1 MGGGPPED
9 AHMKTRSIFILA
21 VIALLAVVAWW
32 SVRGPSNAS
41 ADRSARA
48 SLFAADEI
56 PLEQIDRIELTRSNE
71 EPIVFVRTATEWI
84 QQSPFVH
91 PADPASIREVID
103 VSAALQTTRA
113 VDPASIDPEARAALG
128 LTPPAATLKLTW
140 PGGERSVELGRRTVA
155 GRAWAHVV
163 GRAEAASIDASL
175 HTIAVDGD
183 PRQWRST
190 RLYEPGP
197 ADVGGIEL
205 RYGLAPSQRLTLAR
219 TAGKWRIE
227 SPVSTRAD
235 ADAVRGYLE
244 ALARAQADAFV
255 TDSPNDWSTFGLSAP
270 ERTVRLYAANV
281 AAATVATG
289 DAAVDAASRTPAL
302 PPAITVGAI
311 DVGVTAAEGAQER
324 FGRIAE
330 RETVVQIGTKALAAL
345 FPPPAFFVDPRGT
358 DVMQA
363 DVRAVTFTAFDP
375 TGLND
380 AAASTLGSP
389 LAPTFRLERTLD
401 GWNII
406 TPDADPRPAST
417 ERARKLLAQLCE
429 ARAPAVAFQRMPEAL
444 RIGEFTLFGAGGV
457 QLARVRLAHE
467 PDGQWAIDS
476 DDGVLRVFPKG
487 FDLAI
492 DAAAYQVN
500 R

>member
-21 VIALLAVVAWW
+21 VVALLAVVGWW
-32 SVRGPSNAS
+32 SVRGHSDAS
-41 ADRSARA
+41 ADRAARA

-71 EPIVFVRTATEWI
+71 EPIAFVRTATGWI

-190 RLYEPGP
+190 HLYEPGP
-197 ADVGGIEL
+197 TDVGSIEL

-219 TAGKWRIE
+219 AAGKWRIE

-270 ERTVRLYAANV
+270 ERSVRLYAAN
-281 AAATVATG
+281 AAAL
-289 DAAVDAASRTPAL
+289 STPAV
-302 PPAITVGAI
+302 TVGAI

-330 RETVVQIGTKALAAL
+330 RATVVQLGTKALAAL

-358 DVMQA
+358 DVVQA

-375 TGLND
+375 TGVSD
-380 AAASTLGSP
+380 AAAA
-389 LAPTFRLERTLD
+389 APGATPAPAFRLERTLD
-401 GWNII
+401 GWNIT
-406 TPDADPRPAST
+406 TPGADPRPAST

-444 RIGEFTLFGAGGV
+444 RIGEFTLFGAGGA

>member
-21 VIALLAVVAWW
+21 VFALLAVVGWW

-41 ADRSARA
+41 ADRTARA

-71 EPIVFVRTATEWI
+71 EPIVFVRAEMGWI
-84 QQSPFVH
+84 QQSPFYH
-91 PADPASIREVID
+91 PADSASIREVID

-155 GRAWAHVV
+155 GRAWAHVI

-175 HTIAVDGD
+175 HAIAVDGD

-205 RYGLAPSQRLTLAR
+205 RYGLAPSQRLWLTRAE
-219 TAGKWRIE
+219 GKWRIQ

-235 ADAVRGYLE
+235 ADAVRGYVE

-255 TDSPNDWSTFGLSAP
+255 TDRPNDWSTFGLSAP
-270 ERTVRLYAANV
+270 ERSVRLYVPN
-281 AAATVATG
+281 
-289 DAAVDAASRTPAL
+289 AASAL
-302 PPAITVGAI
+302 SSANTVGAI

-330 RETVVQIGTKALAAL
+330 RETVVQLGTKALAAL
-345 FPPPAFFVDPRGT
+345 FPPPAFFVDPRGS
-358 DVMQA
+358 DVVQA

-375 TGLND
+375 TGVSD
-380 AAASTLGSP
+380 AAAA
-389 LAPTFRLERTLD
+389 APGAAPVPAFRLERTLD
-401 GWNII
+401 GWNIT
-406 TPDADPRPAST
+406 TPGADPRPAST

-444 RIGEFTLFGAGGV
+444 RIGEFTLFGAGGA

>member
-1 MGGGPPED
+1 
-9 AHMKTRSIFILA
+9 MKTRSIYILA
-21 VIALLAVVAWW
+21 VTALLAVLGWW
-32 SVRGPSNAS
+32 SVRGHTDAS

-56 PLEQIDRIELTRSNE
+56 PLEQIDRIELMRSNE
-71 EPIVFVRTATEWI
+71 EPIVFVRNATGWI
-84 QQSPFVH
+84 QQSPFAH

-113 VDPASIDPEARAALG
+113 IDPASIDPAARAALG

-270 ERTVRLYAANV
+270 ERSVRLFAAN
-281 AAATVATG
+281 AAASNVTANAAPG
-289 DAAVDAASRTPAL
+289 DAAAGSSSPSAAL
-302 PPAITVGAI
+302 PSAVIIGAI

-330 RETVVQIGTKALAAL
+330 RETVVQLGIKALAAL
-345 FPPPAFFVDPRGT
+345 FPPPAFFVDPRGS
-358 DVMQA
+358 DVVQA

-375 TGLND
+375 TGVSD
-380 AAASTLGSP
+380 AAAAA
-389 LAPTFRLERTLD
+389 APGAAPAPAFRLERTLD
-401 GWNII
+401 GWNIT
-406 TPDADPRPAST
+406 TPGADPRPAST

-444 RIGEFTLFGAGGV
+444 RIGEFTLFGSGGV
-457 QLARVRLAHE
+457 QLARVRIAHE
-467 PDGQWAIDS
+467 PEGQWAIDS

-487 FDLAI
+487 FDLAM

>member
-1 MGGGPPED
+1 
-9 AHMKTRSIFILA
+9 MKTRSICILA
-21 VIALLAVVAWW
+21 VIALLAVVGWW
-32 SVRGPSNAS
+32 SVRGRSDAS
-41 ADRSARA
+41 ADRTARA

-71 EPIVFVRTATEWI
+71 EPIVFVRTVTGWI
-84 QQSPFVH
+84 QQSPFAH

-113 VDPASIDPEARAALG
+113 VDPASIDPEARASLG

-140 PGGERSVELGRRTVA
+140 PGGERSIELGRRTVA
-155 GRAWAHVV
+155 GRAWAHVI
-163 GRAEAASIDASL
+163 GRTEAASIDASL
-175 HTIAVDGD
+175 HAIAVDGD

-190 RLYEPGP
+190 HLYEPGP

-219 TAGKWRIE
+219 AAGKWRIE

-255 TDSPNDWSTFGLSAP
+255 TDSPSDWSTFGLSAP
-270 ERTVRLYAANV
+270 ERSVRLYAAN
-281 AAATVATG
+281 AAAANVTANAATG
-289 DAAVDAASRTPAL
+289 DAAAGSSTPTAAL
-302 PPAITVGAI
+302 PSAVIIGAI

-330 RETVVQIGTKALAAL
+330 RETVVQLGSKALAAL
-345 FPPPAFFVDPRGT
+345 FPPPAFFVDPRGS
-358 DVMQA
+358 DVVQA

-401 GWNII
+401 GWNIT

>member
-1 MGGGPPED
+1 
-9 AHMKTRSIFILA
+9 MKTRSICILA
-21 VIALLAVVAWW
+21 VIALLAMVGWW
-32 SVRGPSNAS
+32 SVRGHSDTS
-41 ADRSARA
+41 TDRTARA

-71 EPIVFVRTATEWI
+71 EPIVFVRTATGWI

-140 PGGERSVELGRRTVA
+140 PGDERSVELGRRTVA

-190 RLYEPGP
+190 HLYEPGP
-197 ADVGGIEL
+197 ADVGSIEL

-219 TAGKWRIE
+219 AAGKWRIE

-270 ERTVRLYAANV
+270 ERSVRLFAANV
-281 AAATVATG
+281 AAASAP
-289 DAAVDAASRTPAL
+289 AVM
-302 PPAITVGAI
+302 VGAI

-330 RETVVQIGTKALAAL
+330 RATVVQLGTKALAAL

-358 DVMQA
+358 DVVQA

-492 DAAAYQVN
+492 DAAAYQGN

>member
-1 MGGGPPED
+1 
-9 AHMKTRSIFILA
+9 MKTRSIYILA
-21 VIALLAVVAWW
+21 VTALLAVLGWW
-32 SVRGPSNAS
+32 SVRGHSDAS
-41 ADRSARA
+41 ADRAARG

-56 PLEQIDRIELTRSNE
+56 PLEQVDRIELTRSNE
-71 EPIVFVRTATEWI
+71 EPIVFVRAALGWT
-84 QQSPFVH
+84 QQSPFFH
-91 PADPASIREVID
+91 PADSASIREVID

-140 PGGERSVELGRRTVA
+140 PDGERSVELGRRTVA

-163 GRAEAASIDASL
+163 GRSEAASIDASL

-190 RLYEPGP
+190 HLYEPGP
-197 ADVGGIEL
+197 ADVGSIEL

-219 TAGKWRIE
+219 AAGKWRIE

-270 ERTVRLYAANV
+270 ERSVRLYAPNV
-281 AAATVATG
+281 AAALSP
-289 DAAVDAASRTPAL
+289 DRT
-302 PPAITVGAI
+302 IGAI

-330 RETVVQIGTKALAAL
+330 RETVVQLGTKALAAL
-345 FPPPAFFVDPRGT
+345 FPPPAFFVDPRGS
-358 DVMQA
+358 DVVQA

-375 TGLND
+375 TGVSD
-380 AAASTLGSP
+380 AAAA
-389 LAPTFRLERTLD
+389 APGAAPAPAFRLERTLD
-401 GWNII
+401 GWNIT
-406 TPDADPRPAST
+406 TPGADPRPAST

-444 RIGEFTLFGAGGV
+444 RIGEFTLFGAGGA

>member
-1 MGGGPPED
+1 
-9 AHMKTRSIFILA
+9 MKTRSIYILA
-21 VIALLAVVAWW
+21 VTALLAVIGWW
-32 SVRGPSNAS
+32 SVRGRSDAS

-56 PLEQIDRIELTRSNE
+56 PLEQVDRIELTRSNE
-71 EPIVFVRTATEWI
+71 EPIVFVRTATGWI
-84 QQSPFVH
+84 QQSPFAH

-113 VDPASIDPEARAALG
+113 VDPASIDPAARAALG
-128 LTPPAATLKLTW
+128 LTPPAATLKLAW

-155 GRAWAHVV
+155 GRAWAHVI
-163 GRAEAASIDASL
+163 GRTEAASIDASL
-175 HTIAVDGD
+175 HAIAVDGD

-190 RLYEPGP
+190 HLYEPGP

-219 TAGKWRIE
+219 AAGKWRIE

-235 ADAVRGYLE
+235 ADALRGYLE

-255 TDSPNDWSTFGLSAP
+255 TDRPNDWSTFGLSAP
-270 ERTVRLYAANV
+270 ERSVRLYVPNV
-281 AAATVATG
+281 A
-289 DAAVDAASRTPAL
+289 SAL
-302 PPAITVGAI
+302 SSANIIGAI

-330 RETVVQIGTKALAAL
+330 RETVVQLGTKALAAL
-345 FPPPAFFVDPRGT
+345 FPPPAFFVDPRGS
-358 DVMQA
+358 DVVQA

-401 GWNII
+401 GWNIT

-492 DAAAYQVN
+492 DAAAYQAN

>member
-1 MGGGPPED
+1 
-9 AHMKTRSIFILA
+9 MKTRSIYILA
-21 VIALLAVVAWW
+21 VTALLAVIGWW
-32 SVRGPSNAS
+32 SVRGRSDAS

-56 PLEQIDRIELTRSNE
+56 PLEQVDRIELTRSNE
-71 EPIVFVRTATEWI
+71 EPIVFVRTATGWM
-84 QQSPFVH
+84 QQSPFAH

-113 VDPASIDPEARAALG
+113 IDPASIDPAARAALG
-128 LTPPAATLKLTW
+128 LTPPAATLKLAW

-155 GRAWAHVV
+155 GRAWAHVI

-175 HTIAVDGD
+175 HAIAVDGD

-190 RLYEPGP
+190 QLYEPGP

-205 RYGLAPSQRLTLAR
+205 RYGLAPSQHLTLAR
-219 TAGKWRIE
+219 AAGKWRIE

-270 ERTVRLYAANV
+270 ERSVRLFA
-281 AAATVATG
+281 
-289 DAAVDAASRTPAL
+289 AL
-302 PPAITVGAI
+302 PPDVIIGAI

-330 RETVVQIGTKALAAL
+330 RATVVQLGTKALAAL
-345 FPPPAFFVDPRGT
+345 FPPPAFFVDPRGS
-358 DVMQA
+358 DVVQA

-375 TGLND
+375 TGVSD
-380 AAASTLGSP
+380 AAAT
-389 LAPTFRLERTLD
+389 APGAASAPAFRLERTLD
-401 GWNII
+401 GWNIT
-406 TPDADPRPAST
+406 TPGADPRPAST

-457 QLARVRLAHE
+457 QLARVRIAHE
-467 PDGQWAIDS
+467 PEGQWAIDS

-487 FDLAI
+487 FDLAV

>member
-1 MGGGPPED
+1 
-9 AHMKTRSIFILA
+9 MKTRSICILA
-21 VIALLAVVAWW
+21 VVALLAVVGWW

-41 ADRSARA
+41 TDRTARA

-71 EPIVFVRTATEWI
+71 EPIVFVRAEMGWI
-84 QQSPFVH
+84 QQSPFYH
-91 PADPASIREVID
+91 PADSASIREVID

-128 LTPPAATLKLTW
+128 LTPPAATLKLAW

-155 GRAWAHVV
+155 GRAWAHVI

-175 HTIAVDGD
+175 HAIAVDGD

-205 RYGLAPSQRLTLAR
+205 RYGLAPSQRLWLTRAE
-219 TAGKWRIE
+219 GKWRIQ

-235 ADAVRGYLE
+235 ADAVRGYVE

-255 TDSPNDWSTFGLSAP
+255 TDRPNDWSTFGLSAP
-270 ERTVRLYAANV
+270 ERSVRLYLPN
-281 AAATVATG
+281 
-289 DAAVDAASRTPAL
+289 AASAL
-302 PPAITVGAI
+302 SSANTVGAI

-330 RETVVQIGTKALAAL
+330 RETVVQLGTKALAAL
-345 FPPPAFFVDPRGT
+345 FPPPAFFVDPRGS
-358 DVMQA
+358 DVVQA

-380 AAASTLGSP
+380 AAASTFGSP

-401 GWNII
+401 GWNIT

>member
-1 MGGGPPED
+1 
-9 AHMKTRSIFILA
+9 MKTRSIYILA
-21 VIALLAVVAWW
+21 VTALLAVLGWW
-32 SVRGPSNAS
+32 SVRGHSDAS

-71 EPIVFVRTATEWI
+71 EPIVFVRTATGWI
-84 QQSPFVH
+84 QQSPFAH

-113 VDPASIDPEARAALG
+113 VDPASIDPAARAALG
-128 LTPPAATLKLTW
+128 LTPPAATLKLAW

-155 GRAWAHVV
+155 GRAWAHVI

-175 HTIAVDGD
+175 HAIAVDGD

-190 RLYEPGP
+190 HLYEPGP
-197 ADVGGIEL
+197 TDVGGIEL

-219 TAGKWRIE
+219 AAGKWRIE

-270 ERTVRLYAANV
+270 ERSVRLFA
-281 AAATVATG
+281 
-289 DAAVDAASRTPAL
+289 AL
-302 PPAITVGAI
+302 PPDVIIGAI

-330 RETVVQIGTKALAAL
+330 RATVVQLGTKALAAL
-345 FPPPAFFVDPRGT
+345 FPPPAFFVDPRGS
-358 DVMQA
+358 DVVQA

-375 TGLND
+375 TGVSD
-380 AAASTLGSP
+380 AAAAA
-389 LAPTFRLERTLD
+389 APGAAPVPAFRLERTLD
-401 GWNII
+401 GWNIT
-406 TPDADPRPAST
+406 TPGADPRPASI

-457 QLARVRLAHE
+457 QLARVRIAHE
-467 PDGQWAIDS
+467 PEGQWAIDS

>member
-9 AHMKTRSIFILA
+9 AHMKTRSICVLA
-21 VIALLAVVAWW
+21 VVALLAVVGWW

-41 ADRSARA
+41 ADRTARA

-71 EPIVFVRTATEWI
+71 EPIVFVRAEMGWI
-84 QQSPFVH
+84 QQSPFYH
-91 PADPASIREVID
+91 PADSASIREVID

-140 PGGERSVELGRRTVA
+140 PGGERSLELGRRTVA
-155 GRAWAHVV
+155 GRAWAHVI
-163 GRAEAASIDASL
+163 GRTEAASIDASL
-175 HTIAVDGD
+175 HAIAVDGD

-205 RYGLAPSQRLTLAR
+205 RYGLAPSQRLWLTRAE
-219 TAGKWRIE
+219 GKWRIQ

-235 ADAVRGYLE
+235 ADAVRGYVE

-255 TDSPNDWSTFGLSAP
+255 TDRPNDWSTFGLSAP
-270 ERTVRLYAANV
+270 ERSVRLYVPN
-281 AAATVATG
+281 
-289 DAAVDAASRTPAL
+289 AASAL
-302 PPAITVGAI
+302 SSANTVGAI

-330 RETVVQIGTKALAAL
+330 RETVVQLGTKALAAL
-345 FPPPAFFVDPRGT
+345 FPPPAFFVDPRGS
-358 DVMQA
+358 DVVQA

-375 TGLND
+375 TGVSD
-380 AAASTLGSP
+380 AAAAA
-389 LAPTFRLERTLD
+389 APGAAPAPAFRLERTLD
-401 GWNII
+401 GWNIT
-406 TPDADPRPAST
+406 TPGADPRPAST

>member
-1 MGGGPPED
+1 
-9 AHMKTRSIFILA
+9 MKTRSICILA
-21 VIALLAVVAWW
+21 VVALLAVVGWW

-41 ADRSARA
+41 TDRTARA

-56 PLEQIDRIELTRSNE
+56 PLEQIDRIELIRSNE
-71 EPIVFVRTATEWI
+71 EPIVFVRAEMGWI
-84 QQSPFVH
+84 QQSPFYH
-91 PADPASIREVID
+91 PADSASIREVID

-140 PGGERSVELGRRTVA
+140 PGGERSLELGRRTVA
-155 GRAWAHVV
+155 GRAWAHVI

-175 HTIAVDGD
+175 HAIAVDGD

-205 RYGLAPSQRLTLAR
+205 RYGLAPSQRLWLTRAD
-219 TAGKWRIE
+219 GKWRIQ

-235 ADAVRGYLE
+235 ADAVRGYVE

-255 TDSPNDWSTFGLSAP
+255 TDRPNDWSTFGLSAP
-270 ERTVRLYAANV
+270 ERSVRLYLPN
-281 AAATVATG
+281 
-289 DAAVDAASRTPAL
+289 AASAL
-302 PPAITVGAI
+302 SSANTVGAI

-330 RETVVQIGTKALAAL
+330 RETVVQLGTKALAAL
-345 FPPPAFFVDPRGT
+345 FPPPAFFVDPRGS
-358 DVMQA
+358 DVVQA

-375 TGLND
+375 TGVSD
-380 AAASTLGSP
+380 AAAA
-389 LAPTFRLERTLD
+389 APGAAPVPAFRLERTLD
-401 GWNII
+401 GWNIT
-406 TPDADPRPAST
+406 TPGSDPRPAST

-444 RIGEFTLFGAGGV
+444 RIGEFTLFGAGGA

>member
-1 MGGGPPED
+1 
-9 AHMKTRSIFILA
+9 MKTRSICILA
-21 VIALLAVVAWW
+21 VVALLAVVGWW

-41 ADRSARA
+41 ADRTARA

-71 EPIVFVRTATEWI
+71 EPIVFVRAEMGWI
-84 QQSPFVH
+84 QQSPFYH
-91 PADPASIREVID
+91 PADSASIREVID

-155 GRAWAHVV
+155 GRAWAHVI

-175 HTIAVDGD
+175 HAIAVDGD

-205 RYGLAPSQRLTLAR
+205 RYGLAPSQRLWLTRAD
-219 TAGKWRIE
+219 GKWRIQ

-235 ADAVRGYLE
+235 ADAVRGYVE

-255 TDSPNDWSTFGLSAP
+255 TDRPNDWSTFGLSAP
-270 ERTVRLYAANV
+270 ERSVRLYVPN
-281 AAATVATG
+281 
-289 DAAVDAASRTPAL
+289 AASAL
-302 PPAITVGAI
+302 SSANTVGAI

-330 RETVVQIGTKALAAL
+330 RETVVQLGTKALAAL
-345 FPPPAFFVDPRGT
+345 FPPPAFFVDPRGS
-358 DVMQA
+358 DVVQA

-401 GWNII
+401 GWNIT
-406 TPDADPRPAST
+406 TPDVDPRPAST

>member
-1 MGGGPPED
+1 
-9 AHMKTRSIFILA
+9 MKTRSICILA
-21 VIALLAVVAWW
+21 VVALLAVVGWW

-41 ADRSARA
+41 TDRTARA

-71 EPIVFVRTATEWI
+71 EPIVFVRAEMGWI
-84 QQSPFVH
+84 QQSPFYH
-91 PADPASIREVID
+91 PADSASIREVID

-128 LTPPAATLKLTW
+128 LTPPAATLKLAW

-155 GRAWAHVV
+155 GRAWAHVI

-175 HTIAVDGD
+175 HAIAVDGD

-205 RYGLAPSQRLTLAR
+205 RYGLAPSQRLWLTRAE
-219 TAGKWRIE
+219 GKWRIQ

-235 ADAVRGYLE
+235 ADAVRGYVE

-255 TDSPNDWSTFGLSAP
+255 TDRPNDWSTFGLSAP
-270 ERTVRLYAANV
+270 ERSVRLYLPN
-281 AAATVATG
+281 
-289 DAAVDAASRTPAL
+289 AASAL
-302 PPAITVGAI
+302 SSANTVGAI

-330 RETVVQIGTKALAAL
+330 RETVVQLGTKALAAL
-345 FPPPAFFVDPRGT
+345 FPPPAFFVDPRGS
-358 DVMQA
+358 DVVQA

-375 TGLND
+375 TGLNN

-401 GWNII
+401 GWNIT
-406 TPDADPRPAST
+406 TPDVDPRPAST

-444 RIGEFTLFGAGGV
+444 RIGEFTLFGAGGA

>member
-1 MGGGPPED
+1 
-9 AHMKTRSIFILA
+9 MKTRSICILA
-21 VIALLAVVAWW
+21 VIALLAVVGWW
-32 SVRGPSNAS
+32 SVRGRSDAS
-41 ADRSARA
+41 ADRTARA

-71 EPIVFVRTATEWI
+71 EPIVFVRAEMGWI
-84 QQSPFVH
+84 QQSPFYH
-91 PADPASIREVID
+91 PADSASIREVID

-155 GRAWAHVV
+155 GRAWAHVI

-175 HTIAVDGD
+175 HAIAVDGD

-205 RYGLAPSQRLTLAR
+205 RYGLAPSQRLWLTRAE
-219 TAGKWRIE
+219 GKWRIQ

-235 ADAVRGYLE
+235 ADAVRGYVE
-244 ALARAQADAFV
+244 ALARAQADAFD
-255 TDSPNDWSTFGLSAP
+255 TDRPNDWSTFGLSAP
-270 ERTVRLYAANV
+270 ERSVRLYLPN
-281 AAATVATG
+281 
-289 DAAVDAASRTPAL
+289 AASAL
-302 PPAITVGAI
+302 SSANTVGAI

-330 RETVVQIGTKALAAL
+330 RETVVQLGTKALAAL
-345 FPPPAFFVDPRGT
+345 FPPPAFFVDPRGS
-358 DVMQA
+358 DVVQA

-375 TGLND
+375 TGVSD
-380 AAASTLGSP
+380 AAAAALGA
-389 LAPTFRLERTLD
+389 APVPAFRLERTLD
-401 GWNII
+401 GWNIT
-406 TPDADPRPAST
+406 TPGADPRPAST

-444 RIGEFTLFGAGGV
+444 RIGEFTLFGAGGA

>member
-1 MGGGPPED
+1 
-9 AHMKTRSIFILA
+9 
-21 VIALLAVVAWW
+21 
-32 SVRGPSNAS
+32 
-41 ADRSARA
+41 
-48 SLFAADEI
+48 
-56 PLEQIDRIELTRSNE
+56 
-71 EPIVFVRTATEWI
+71 
-84 QQSPFVH
+84 
-91 PADPASIREVID
+91 VID

-128 LTPPAATLKLTW
+128 LTPPAATLKLMW
-140 PGGERSVELGRRTVA
+140 PGGERSIELGRRTVA

-270 ERTVRLYAANV
+270 ERTVRLYPANV

-289 DAAVDAASRTPAL
+289 DAAVDVASRTPAK
-302 PPAITVGAI
+302 PPAMTVGAI

-345 FPPPAFFVDPRGT
+345 FPPPAFFVDPRGS
-358 DVMQA
+358 DVVQA

-375 TGLND
+375 TGLNA

-389 LAPTFRLERTLD
+389 LVPTFRLERTLD

-406 TPDADPRPAST
+406 TPDAEPRPAST

>member
-1 MGGGPPED
+1 
-9 AHMKTRSIFILA
+9 MKTRSIFILA
-21 VIALLAVVAWW
+21 VVALLAVVAWW
-32 SVRGPSNAS
+32 SVRGPSDAS
-41 ADRSARA
+41 ADRTARA

-84 QQSPFVH
+84 QQSPFAH

-113 VDPASIDPEARAALG
+113 IDPASIDPAARAALG

-270 ERTVRLYAANV
+270 ERSVRLFAAN
-281 AAATVATG
+281 AAASNVTANAAPG
-289 DAAVDAASRTPAL
+289 DAAAGSSSPSAAL
-302 PPAITVGAI
+302 PSAVIIGAI

-330 RETVVQIGTKALAAL
+330 RETVVQLGTKALAAL
-345 FPPPAFFVDPRGT
+345 FPPPAFFVDPRGS
-358 DVMQA
+358 DVVQA

-375 TGLND
+375 TGVSD
-380 AAASTLGSP
+380 AAAAA
-389 LAPTFRLERTLD
+389 APGAAPAPAFRLERTLD
-401 GWNII
+401 GWNIT
-406 TPDADPRPAST
+406 TPGADPRPAST

-444 RIGEFTLFGAGGV
+444 RIGEFTLFGSGGV
-457 QLARVRLAHE
+457 QLARVRIAHE
-467 PDGQWAIDS
+467 PEGQWAIDS

-487 FDLAI
+487 FDLAM

>member
-1 MGGGPPED
+1 
-9 AHMKTRSIFILA
+9 MKTRSIFILA
-21 VIALLAVVAWW
+21 AAALLAVLGWW
-32 SVRGPSNAS
+32 SVRGRSDAS

-56 PLEQIDRIELTRSNE
+56 PLEQVDRIELTRSNE
-71 EPIVFVRTATEWI
+71 EPIVFVRTATGWM
-84 QQSPFVH
+84 QQSPFAH

-113 VDPASIDPEARAALG
+113 IDPASIDPAARAALG
-128 LTPPAATLKLTW
+128 LTPPAATLKLAW

-155 GRAWAHVV
+155 GRAWAHVI

-175 HTIAVDGD
+175 HAIAVDGD

-190 RLYEPGP
+190 QLYEPGP

-205 RYGLAPSQRLTLAR
+205 RYGLAPSQHLTLAR
-219 TAGKWRIE
+219 AAGKWRIE

-270 ERTVRLYAANV
+270 ERSVRLFA
-281 AAATVATG
+281 
-289 DAAVDAASRTPAL
+289 AL
-302 PPAITVGAI
+302 PPDVIIGAI

-330 RETVVQIGTKALAAL
+330 RATVVQLGTKALAAL
-345 FPPPAFFVDPRGT
+345 FPPPAFFVDPRGS
-358 DVMQA
+358 DVVQA

-375 TGLND
+375 TGVSD
-380 AAASTLGSP
+380 AAAAA
-389 LAPTFRLERTLD
+389 APGAAPVPAFRLERTLD
-401 GWNII
+401 GWNIT
-406 TPDADPRPAST
+406 TPGADPRPASI

-457 QLARVRLAHE
+457 QLARVRIAHE
-467 PDGQWAIDS
+467 PEGQWAIDS

>member
-1 MGGGPPED
+1 
-9 AHMKTRSIFILA
+9 MKTRSICVLA
-21 VIALLAVVAWW
+21 VVALLAVVGWW

-41 ADRSARA
+41 ADRTARA

-71 EPIVFVRTATEWI
+71 EPIVFVRAEMGWI
-84 QQSPFVH
+84 QQSPFYH
-91 PADPASIREVID
+91 PADSASIREVID

-140 PGGERSVELGRRTVA
+140 PGGERSLELGRRTVA
-155 GRAWAHVV
+155 GRAWAHVI
-163 GRAEAASIDASL
+163 GRTEAASIDASL
-175 HTIAVDGD
+175 HAIAVDGD

-205 RYGLAPSQRLTLAR
+205 RYGLAPSQRLWLTRAE
-219 TAGKWRIE
+219 GKWRIQ

-235 ADAVRGYLE
+235 ADAVRGYVE

-255 TDSPNDWSTFGLSAP
+255 TDRPNDWSTFGLSAP
-270 ERTVRLYAANV
+270 ERSVRLYVPN
-281 AAATVATG
+281 
-289 DAAVDAASRTPAL
+289 AASAL
-302 PPAITVGAI
+302 SSANTVGAI

-330 RETVVQIGTKALAAL
+330 RETVVQLGTKALAAL
-345 FPPPAFFVDPRGT
+345 FPPPAFFVDPRGS
-358 DVMQA
+358 DVVQA

-375 TGLND
+375 TGVSD
-380 AAASTLGSP
+380 AAAAA
-389 LAPTFRLERTLD
+389 APGAAPAPAFRLERTLD
-401 GWNII
+401 GWNIT
-406 TPDADPRPAST
+406 TPGADPRPAST

>member
-1 MGGGPPED
+1 
-9 AHMKTRSIFILA
+9 MKTRSICILA
-21 VIALLAVVAWW
+21 VVALLAVVGWW

-41 ADRSARA
+41 TDRTARA

-71 EPIVFVRTATEWI
+71 EPIVFVRAEMGWI
-84 QQSPFVH
+84 QQSPFYH
-91 PADPASIREVID
+91 PADSASIREVID

-155 GRAWAHVV
+155 GRAWAHVI

-175 HTIAVDGD
+175 HAIAVDGD

-205 RYGLAPSQRLTLAR
+205 RYGLAPSQRLWLTRAE
-219 TAGKWRIE
+219 GKWRIQ

-235 ADAVRGYLE
+235 ADAVRGYVE

-255 TDSPNDWSTFGLSAP
+255 TDRPNDWSTFGLSAP
-270 ERTVRLYAANV
+270 ERSVRLYLPN
-281 AAATVATG
+281 
-289 DAAVDAASRTPAL
+289 AASAL
-302 PPAITVGAI
+302 SSANTVGAI

-330 RETVVQIGTKALAAL
+330 RETVVQLGTKALAAL
-345 FPPPAFFVDPRGT
+345 FPPPAFFVDPRGS
-358 DVMQA
+358 DVVQA

-375 TGLND
+375 TGLNN

-401 GWNII
+401 GWNIT

>member
-1 MGGGPPED
+1 
-9 AHMKTRSIFILA
+9 MKTRSICILA
-21 VIALLAVVAWW
+21 VVALLAVVGWW

-41 ADRSARA
+41 TDRTARA

-71 EPIVFVRTATEWI
+71 EPIVFVRAEMGWI
-84 QQSPFVH
+84 QQSPFYH
-91 PADPASIREVID
+91 PADSASIREVID

-155 GRAWAHVV
+155 GRAWAHVI

-175 HTIAVDGD
+175 HAIAVDGD

-205 RYGLAPSQRLTLAR
+205 RYGLAPSQRLWLTRAE
-219 TAGKWRIE
+219 GKWRIQ

-235 ADAVRGYLE
+235 ADAVRGYVE

-255 TDSPNDWSTFGLSAP
+255 TDRPNDWSTFGLSAP
-270 ERTVRLYAANV
+270 ERSVRLYLPN
-281 AAATVATG
+281 
-289 DAAVDAASRTPAL
+289 AASAL
-302 PPAITVGAI
+302 SSANTVGAI

-330 RETVVQIGTKALAAL
+330 RETVVQLGTKALAAL
-345 FPPPAFFVDPRGT
+345 FPPPAFFVDPRGS
-358 DVMQA
+358 DVVQA

-375 TGLND
+375 TGVSD
-380 AAASTLGSP
+380 AAAA
-389 LAPTFRLERTLD
+389 APGAAPVPAFRLERTLD
-401 GWNII
+401 GWNIT

-457 QLARVRLAHE
+457 QLARVRIAHE
-467 PDGQWAIDS
+467 PEGQWAIDS

-487 FDLAI
+487 FDLAV

>member
-1 MGGGPPED
+1 
-9 AHMKTRSIFILA
+9 
-21 VIALLAVVAWW
+21 
-32 SVRGPSNAS
+32 
-41 ADRSARA
+41 
-48 SLFAADEI
+48 
-56 PLEQIDRIELTRSNE
+56 
-71 EPIVFVRTATEWI
+71 
-84 QQSPFVH
+84 
-91 PADPASIREVID
+91 
-103 VSAALQTTRA
+103 
-113 VDPASIDPEARAALG
+113 
-128 LTPPAATLKLTW
+128 
-140 PGGERSVELGRRTVA
+140 
-155 GRAWAHVV
+155 
-163 GRAEAASIDASL
+163 
-175 HTIAVDGD
+175 
-183 PRQWRST
+183 RST
-190 RLYEPGP
+190 QLYEPGP

-205 RYGLAPSQRLTLAR
+205 RYGLAPSQHLTLAR
-219 TAGKWRIE
+219 AAGKWRIE

-270 ERTVRLYAANV
+270 ERSVRLFA
-281 AAATVATG
+281 
-289 DAAVDAASRTPAL
+289 AL
-302 PPAITVGAI
+302 PPDVIIGAI

-330 RETVVQIGTKALAAL
+330 RATVVQLGTKALAAL
-345 FPPPAFFVDPRGT
+345 FPPPAFFVDPRGS
-358 DVMQA
+358 DVVQA

-375 TGLND
+375 TGVSD
-380 AAASTLGSP
+380 AAAAA
-389 LAPTFRLERTLD
+389 APGAAPVPAFRLERTLD
-401 GWNII
+401 GWNIT
-406 TPDADPRPAST
+406 TPGADPRPASI

-457 QLARVRLAHE
+457 QLARVRIAHE
-467 PDGQWAIDS
+467 PEGQWAIDS

>member
-1 MGGGPPED
+1 
-9 AHMKTRSIFILA
+9 MKTRSICILA
-21 VIALLAVVAWW
+21 VIALLAVVGWW
-32 SVRGPSNAS
+32 SVRGHSDTS
-41 ADRSARA
+41 TDRTARA

-71 EPIVFVRTATEWI
+71 EPIVFVRTATGWI

-140 PGGERSVELGRRTVA
+140 PGDERSVELGRRTVA

-190 RLYEPGP
+190 HLYEPGP
-197 ADVGGIEL
+197 ADVGSIEL

-219 TAGKWRIE
+219 AAGKWRIE

-270 ERTVRLYAANV
+270 ERSVRLFAANV
-281 AAATVATG
+281 AAASAP
-289 DAAVDAASRTPAL
+289 AVM
-302 PPAITVGAI
+302 VGAI

-330 RETVVQIGTKALAAL
+330 RATVVQLGTKALAAL

-358 DVMQA
+358 DVVQA

-492 DAAAYQVN
+492 DAAAYQGN

>member
-1 MGGGPPED
+1 
-9 AHMKTRSIFILA
+9 MKTRSICILA
-21 VIALLAVVAWW
+21 VVALLAVVGWW

-41 ADRSARA
+41 TDRTARA

-71 EPIVFVRTATEWI
+71 EPIVFVRAEMGWI
-84 QQSPFVH
+84 QQSPFYH
-91 PADPASIREVID
+91 PADSASIREVID

-155 GRAWAHVV
+155 GRAWAHVI

-175 HTIAVDGD
+175 HAIAVDGD

-205 RYGLAPSQRLTLAR
+205 RYGLAPSQRLWLTRAE
-219 TAGKWRIE
+219 GKWRIQ

-235 ADAVRGYLE
+235 ADAVRGYVE

-255 TDSPNDWSTFGLSAP
+255 TDRPNDWSTFGLSAP
-270 ERTVRLYAANV
+270 ERSVRLYLPN
-281 AAATVATG
+281 
-289 DAAVDAASRTPAL
+289 AASAL
-302 PPAITVGAI
+302 SSANTVGAI

-330 RETVVQIGTKALAAL
+330 RETVVQLGTKALAAL
-345 FPPPAFFVDPRGT
+345 FPPPAFFVDPRGS
-358 DVMQA
+358 DVVQA

-375 TGLND
+375 TGISD
-380 AAASTLGSP
+380 AAAT
-389 LAPTFRLERTLD
+389 APGAAPVPAFRLERTLD
-401 GWNII
+401 GWNIT
-406 TPDADPRPAST
+406 TPGSDPRPAST

-457 QLARVRLAHE
+457 QLARVRIAHE
-467 PDGQWAIDS
+467 PEGQWAIDS

-487 FDLAI
+487 FDLAV

>member
-1 MGGGPPED
+1 
-9 AHMKTRSIFILA
+9 MKTRSIYILA
-21 VIALLAVVAWW
+21 VTALLAVIGWW
-32 SVRGPSNAS
+32 SVRGRSDAS

-56 PLEQIDRIELTRSNE
+56 PLEQVDRIELTRSNE
-71 EPIVFVRTATEWI
+71 EPIVFVRTASGWI
-84 QQSPFVH
+84 QQSPFAH

-113 VDPASIDPEARAALG
+113 IDPASIDPAARAALG
-128 LTPPAATLKLTW
+128 LTPPAATLKLAW

-155 GRAWAHVV
+155 GRAWAHVI

-175 HTIAVDGD
+175 HAIAVDGD

-190 RLYEPGP
+190 QLYEPGP

-205 RYGLAPSQRLTLAR
+205 RYGLAPSQHLTLAR
-219 TAGKWRIE
+219 AAGKWRIE

-270 ERTVRLYAANV
+270 ERSVRLFA
-281 AAATVATG
+281 
-289 DAAVDAASRTPAL
+289 AL
-302 PPAITVGAI
+302 PPDVIIGAI

-330 RETVVQIGTKALAAL
+330 RATVVQLGTKALAAL
-345 FPPPAFFVDPRGT
+345 FPPPAFFVDPRGS
-358 DVMQA
+358 DVVQA

-375 TGLND
+375 TGVSD
-380 AAASTLGSP
+380 AAAAA
-389 LAPTFRLERTLD
+389 APGAAPVPAVRLERTLD
-401 GWNII
+401 GWNST
-406 TPDADPRPAST
+406 TPGADPRPASI

-457 QLARVRLAHE
+457 QLARVRIAHE
-467 PDGQWAIDS
+467 PEGQWAIDS

>member
-1 MGGGPPED
+1 MGSGPPED
-9 AHMKTRSIFILA
+9 AHMKTRSICILA
-21 VIALLAVVAWW
+21 VIALLAMVGWW
-32 SVRGPSNAS
+32 SVRGHSDAS
-41 ADRSARA
+41 TDRTARA

-71 EPIVFVRTATEWI
+71 EPIVFVRTATGWI

-163 GRAEAASIDASL
+163 GRSEAASIDASL

-190 RLYEPGP
+190 HLYEPGP
-197 ADVGGIEL
+197 ADVGSIEL

-219 TAGKWRIE
+219 AAGKWRIE

-270 ERTVRLYAANV
+270 ERSVRLYAANV
-281 AAATVATG
+281 AAA
-289 DAAVDAASRTPAL
+289 STPAVM
-302 PPAITVGAI
+302 VGAI

-330 RETVVQIGTKALAAL
+330 RATVVQLGTKALAAL

-358 DVMQA
+358 DVVQA

-389 LAPTFRLERTLD
+389 LTPTFRLERTLD

-492 DAAAYQVN
+492 DAAAYQGN

>member
-21 VIALLAVVAWW
+21 VVALLAVVGWW
-32 SVRGPSNAS
+32 SVRGHSDAS
-41 ADRSARA
+41 ADRAARA

-71 EPIVFVRTATEWI
+71 EPIAFVRTATGWI

-190 RLYEPGP
+190 HLYEPGP
-197 ADVGGIEL
+197 TDVGSIEL

-219 TAGKWRIE
+219 AAGKWRIE

-270 ERTVRLYAANV
+270 ERSVRLYAAN
-281 AAATVATG
+281 AAAVSTH
-289 DAAVDAASRTPAL
+289 AV
-302 PPAITVGAI
+302 TVGAI

-330 RETVVQIGTKALAAL
+330 RATVVQLGTKALAAL

-358 DVMQA
+358 DVVQA

-375 TGLND
+375 TGVSD
-380 AAASTLGSP
+380 AAAT
-389 LAPTFRLERTLD
+389 APGATPAPAFRLERTLD

-406 TPDADPRPAST
+406 TPDAEPRPAST

-444 RIGEFTLFGAGGV
+444 RIGEFTLLGAGGV
-457 QLARVRLAHE
+457 QLARVRIAHE
-467 PDGQWAIDS
+467 PEGQWAIDS

-487 FDLAI
+487 FDLAM

>member
-1 MGGGPPED
+1 
-9 AHMKTRSIFILA
+9 MKTRSICILA
-21 VIALLAVVAWW
+21 VVALLAVVGWW

-41 ADRSARA
+41 TDRTARA

-71 EPIVFVRTATEWI
+71 EPIVFVRAEMGWI
-84 QQSPFVH
+84 QQSPFYH
-91 PADPASIREVID
+91 PADSASIREVID

-205 RYGLAPSQRLTLAR
+205 RYGLAPSQRLWLTRAE
-219 TAGKWRIE
+219 GKWRIQ

-235 ADAVRGYLE
+235 ADAVRGYVE

-255 TDSPNDWSTFGLSAP
+255 TDRPNDWSTFGLSAP
-270 ERTVRLYAANV
+270 ERSVRLYVPNV
-281 AAATVATG
+281 A
-289 DAAVDAASRTPAL
+289 SAL
-302 PPAITVGAI
+302 SSANIIGAI

-330 RETVVQIGTKALAAL
+330 RETVVQLGTKALAAL
-345 FPPPAFFVDPRGT
+345 FPPPAFFVDPRGS
-358 DVMQA
+358 DVVQA

-401 GWNII
+401 GWNIS

>member
-1 MGGGPPED
+1 
-9 AHMKTRSIFILA
+9 MKTRSIYILA
-21 VIALLAVVAWW
+21 VTALLAVIGWW
-32 SVRGPSNAS
+32 SVRGRSDAS

-56 PLEQIDRIELTRSNE
+56 PLEQVDRIELTRSNE
-71 EPIVFVRTATEWI
+71 EPIVFVRTASGWI
-84 QQSPFVH
+84 QKSPFAH

-113 VDPASIDPEARAALG
+113 IDPASIDPAARAALG
-128 LTPPAATLKLTW
+128 LTPPAATLKLAW

-155 GRAWAHVV
+155 GRAWAHVI

-175 HTIAVDGD
+175 HAIAVDGD

-190 RLYEPGP
+190 QLYEPGP

-205 RYGLAPSQRLTLAR
+205 RYGLAPSQHLTLAR
-219 TAGKWRIE
+219 AAGKWRIE

-270 ERTVRLYAANV
+270 ERSVRLFA
-281 AAATVATG
+281 
-289 DAAVDAASRTPAL
+289 AL
-302 PPAITVGAI
+302 PPDVIIGAI

-330 RETVVQIGTKALAAL
+330 RATVVQLGTKALAAL
-345 FPPPAFFVDPRGT
+345 FPPPAFFVDPRGS
-358 DVMQA
+358 DVVQA

-375 TGLND
+375 TGVSD
-380 AAASTLGSP
+380 AAAAA
-389 LAPTFRLERTLD
+389 APGAAPVPAFRLERTLD
-401 GWNII
+401 GWNIT
-406 TPDADPRPAST
+406 TPGADPRPASI

-457 QLARVRLAHE
+457 QLARVRIAHE
-467 PDGQWAIDS
+467 PEGQWAIDS

>member
-1 MGGGPPED
+1 
-9 AHMKTRSIFILA
+9 MKTRSICILA
-21 VIALLAVVAWW
+21 VVALLAVVGWW

-41 ADRSARA
+41 ADRTARA

-71 EPIVFVRTATEWI
+71 EPIVFVRAEMGWI
-84 QQSPFVH
+84 QQSPFYH
-91 PADPASIREVID
+91 PADSASIREVID

-155 GRAWAHVV
+155 GRAWAHVI

-175 HTIAVDGD
+175 HAIAVDGD

-205 RYGLAPSQRLTLAR
+205 RYGLAPSQRLWLTRAE
-219 TAGKWRIE
+219 GKWRIQ

-235 ADAVRGYLE
+235 ADAVRGYVE

-255 TDSPNDWSTFGLSAP
+255 TDRPNDWSTFGLSAP
-270 ERTVRLYAANV
+270 ERSVRLYLPN
-281 AAATVATG
+281 
-289 DAAVDAASRTPAL
+289 AASAL
-302 PPAITVGAI
+302 SSANTVGAI

-330 RETVVQIGTKALAAL
+330 RETVVQLGTKALAAL
-345 FPPPAFFVDPRGT
+345 FPPPAFFVDPRGS
-358 DVMQA
+358 DVVQA

-375 TGLND
+375 TGLNN

-401 GWNII
+401 GWNIT
-406 TPDADPRPAST
+406 TPDVDPRPAST

>member
-1 MGGGPPED
+1 
-9 AHMKTRSIFILA
+9 MKTRSICILA
-21 VIALLAVVAWW
+21 VVALLAVVGWW

-41 ADRSARA
+41 TDRTARA

-71 EPIVFVRTATEWI
+71 EPIVFVRAEMGWI
-84 QQSPFVH
+84 QQSPFYH
-91 PADPASIREVID
+91 PADSASIREVID

-128 LTPPAATLKLTW
+128 LTPPAATLKLAW

-155 GRAWAHVV
+155 GRAWAHVI
-163 GRAEAASIDASL
+163 GRTEAASIDASL
-175 HTIAVDGD
+175 HAIAVDGD

-190 RLYEPGP
+190 HLYEPGP

-219 TAGKWRIE
+219 AAGKWRIE

-235 ADAVRGYLE
+235 ADALRGYLE

-255 TDSPNDWSTFGLSAP
+255 TDRPNDWSTFGLSAP
-270 ERTVRLYAANV
+270 ERSVRLYLPN
-281 AAATVATG
+281 
-289 DAAVDAASRTPAL
+289 AASAL
-302 PPAITVGAI
+302 SSANTVGAI

-330 RETVVQIGTKALAAL
+330 RETVVQLGTKALAAL
-345 FPPPAFFVDPRGT
+345 FPPPAFFVDPRGS
-358 DVMQA
+358 DVVQA

-375 TGLND
+375 TGLNN

-401 GWNII
+401 GWNIT
-406 TPDADPRPAST
+406 TPDVDPRPAST

>member
-1 MGGGPPED
+1 
-9 AHMKTRSIFILA
+9 MKTRSICILA
-21 VIALLAVVAWW
+21 VTALLAVLGWW
-32 SVRGPSNAS
+32 SVRGRSDAS
-41 ADRSARA
+41 ADRTARA

-71 EPIVFVRTATEWI
+71 EPIVFVRTVTGWI
-84 QQSPFVH
+84 QQSPFAH

-113 VDPASIDPEARAALG
+113 VDPASIDPEARASLG

-140 PGGERSVELGRRTVA
+140 PGGERSIELGRRTVA
-155 GRAWAHVV
+155 GRAWAHVI
-163 GRAEAASIDASL
+163 GRTEAASIDASL
-175 HTIAVDGD
+175 HAIAVDGD

-190 RLYEPGP
+190 HLYEPGP

-219 TAGKWRIE
+219 AAGKWRIE

-255 TDSPNDWSTFGLSAP
+255 TDSPSDWSTFGLSAP
-270 ERTVRLYAANV
+270 ERSVRLYAAN
-281 AAATVATG
+281 AAAANVTANAATG
-289 DAAVDAASRTPAL
+289 DAAAGSSTPTAAL
-302 PPAITVGAI
+302 PSAVIIGAI

-330 RETVVQIGTKALAAL
+330 RETVVQLGSKALAAL
-345 FPPPAFFVDPRGT
+345 FPPPAFFVDPRGS
-358 DVMQA
+358 DVVQA

-380 AAASTLGSP
+380 AAASPLGSP

-401 GWNII
+401 GWNIT
-406 TPDADPRPAST
+406 TPGSDPRPAST

>member
-1 MGGGPPED
+1 
-9 AHMKTRSIFILA
+9 MKTRSICILA
-21 VIALLAVVAWW
+21 VTALLALLGWW
-32 SVRGPSNAS
+32 SVRGHSDAS
-41 ADRSARA
+41 ADRASRT

-56 PLEQIDRIELTRSNE
+56 PIEQIDRIELTRSDE
-71 EPIVFVRTATEWI
+71 EPIVFVRTSMGWV
-84 QQSPFVH
+84 QQSPFTH

-113 VDPASIDPEARAALG
+113 VDPASIDTEARAALG
-128 LTPPAATLKLTW
+128 LAPPAATLRLAW
-140 PGGERSVELGRRTVA
+140 PDGERSIELGSRTVA
-155 GRAWAHVV
+155 GRAWAHVI

-175 HTIAVDGD
+175 HTIAVAGD

-190 RLYEPGP
+190 HLYEPGP
-197 ADVGGIEL
+197 VDVGGIEL

-219 TAGKWRIE
+219 AAGKWRIE

-235 ADAVRGYLE
+235 ADAVRGYVE

-270 ERTVRLYAANV
+270 ERSVRLYAAN
-281 AAATVATG
+281 AAAANVIENAVPA
-289 DAAVDAASRTPAL
+289 DAIAGSSSPAAAL
-302 PPAITVGAI
+302 PAVAVIGAI

-330 RETVVQIGTKALAAL
+330 RETVVQLGTKALAAL
-345 FPPPAFFVDPRGT
+345 FPPPAFFVDPRGS
-358 DVMQA
+358 DVVQA

-375 TGLND
+375 TGVSD
-380 AAASTLGSP
+380 AAAA
-389 LAPTFRLERTLD
+389 APGAAPVPAFRLERTLD
-401 GWNII
+401 GWNI
-406 TPDADPRPAST
+406 TTSGSDPRPAST

-457 QLARVRLAHE
+457 QLARIRIAHE

>member
-1 MGGGPPED
+1 M
-9 AHMKTRSIFILA
+9 A
-21 VIALLAVVAWW
+21 VVALLAVVGWW

-41 ADRSARA
+41 TDRTARA

-71 EPIVFVRTATEWI
+71 EPIVFVRAEMGWI
-84 QQSPFVH
+84 QQSPFYH
-91 PADPASIREVID
+91 PADSASIREVID

-155 GRAWAHVV
+155 GRAWAHVI

-175 HTIAVDGD
+175 HAIAVDGD

-205 RYGLAPSQRLTLAR
+205 RYGLAPSQRLWLTRAE
-219 TAGKWRIE
+219 GKWRIQ

-235 ADAVRGYLE
+235 ADAVRGYVE

-255 TDSPNDWSTFGLSAP
+255 TDRPNDWSTFGLSAP
-270 ERTVRLYAANV
+270 ERSVRLYLPN
-281 AAATVATG
+281 
-289 DAAVDAASRTPAL
+289 AASAL
-302 PPAITVGAI
+302 SSANTVGAI

-330 RETVVQIGTKALAAL
+330 RETVVQLGTKALAAL
-345 FPPPAFFVDPRGT
+345 FPPPAFFVDPRGS
-358 DVMQA
+358 DVVQA

-375 TGLND
+375 TGLNN

-401 GWNII
+401 GWNIT
-406 TPDADPRPAST
+406 TPDVDPRPAST